1 MWIRVAALAGLAFAG
16 FKMFEK
22 ARDEGLL
29 DTGGDDTYG
38 DTWDMIDDEDLPVA

>member
-1 MWIRVAALAGLAFAG
+1 MLIRIAALAGLAFAG

-29 DTGGDDTYG
+29 DKGGDEIYG
-38 DTWDMIDDEDLPVA
+38 DTWDMIDDEDLPAA